1 MQEITRITLETD
13 MDLVLVHKRTMKLGE
28 LAGLSLAAQTTF
40 ATAVSEV
47 ARHVIEYGYNAA
59 LVLGI
64 RADIKDP
71 EKFLIAKV
79 FDRNVNLTE
88 KINENLVY
96 ARKLVDQFTLDRTDK
111 GVEITLEFKIPGS
124 HKIISSRIEQ
134 WISAFSVEQPL
145 SPYDEIKRKN
155 KQLHEL
161 AEKLKDSETQYREV
175 TNALPLMIFS
185 LNDEG
190 EILYSNSWLQSFTGY
205 DAHQLNENKWKPIL
219 REEEFSIAWEF
230 WWQHVAERKPFK
242 REMELRNQHTG
253 EFIWHLVSL
262 TPVMSETANIS
273 YWTGSMVD
281 IHAHKVMEQTLRD
294 NKELQETKLLLEE
307 KVKELNRSNQELEQ
321 FAYAASHDLQEPLR
335 KIVFYSDYL
344 NKHYAEQ
351 TDERGKLYF
360 GNMMSA
366 SQRMTQLIHD
376 LLNFSRIYREN
387 LHLVKTDL
395 NIIASE
401 AMNDLDL
408 AIKAKHARVEV
419 ISLPV
424 LSVYPMQM
432 RQLFQ
437 NLLSNAIK
445 FSDEQRSPV
454 VKVYAK
460 ENAEQQIQLIFEDN
474 GVGFEEKYLDKM
486 FSLFQRLHSREK
498 YAGTGI
504 GLAMCKKIV
513 DLHNGSITAS
523 SQPGIGAKFIV
534 TLPPVA

>member
-28 LAGLSLAAQTTF
+28 LAGLSLASQTTF

-47 ARHVIEYGYNAA
+47 ARHVIEHGYNAV
-59 LVLGI
+59 LILGI

-71 EKFLIAKV
+71 EKFLMARV
-79 FDRNVNLTE
+79 LDRNINLTE
-88 KINENLVY
+88 KIHESMVY
-96 ARKLVDQFTLDRTDK
+96 AKRLVDQFALEQTDK
-111 GVEITLEFKIPGS
+111 GIEITLGFKIPGAQ
-124 HKIISSRIEQ
+124 KIISSRIEQ
-134 WISAFSVEQPL
+134 WISAFSVEQPI

-155 KQLHEL
+155 RLLQEL

-185 LNDEG
+185 VNSEG
-190 EILYSNSWLQSFTGY
+190 ELLYANSWLHSFTGY
-205 DAHQLNENKWKPIL
+205 EAHELNENKWKPIL
-219 REEEFSIAWEF
+219 REGEFAFTWEH
-230 WWQHVAERKPFK
+230 WWQHVAEKTSFK
-242 REMELRNQHTG
+242 RELELKNTSSG
-253 EFIWHLVSL
+253 EFIWHLVSV
-262 TPVMSETANIS
+262 TPVIGEDNEVT

-281 IHAHKVMEQTLRD
+281 IHAQKVMEQTLRD
-294 NKELQETKLLLEE
+294 NKELKEMKALLEE
-307 KVKELNRSNQELEQ
+307 KVGELNRSNQELEQ

-335 KIVFYSDYL
+335 KIAYYSDYL
-344 NKHYAEQ
+344 NKHYSEQ
-351 TDERGKLYF
+351 IDERGKLYF

-366 SQRMTQLIHD
+366 NQRMTQLIND

-395 NIIASE
+395 NKLATE

-408 AIKAKHARVEV
+408 AIKAKQAQIEV
-419 ISLPV
+419 SPLPV
-424 LSVYPMQM
+424 ISVYPLQM

-437 NLLSNAIK
+437 NLISNAVK
-445 FSDEQRSPV
+445 FSDERRTPL
-454 VKVYAK
+454 VKVYAETNGK
-460 ENAEQQIQLIFEDN
+460 DVQLIFEDN

-504 GLAMCKKIV
+504 GLAICKKIA
-513 DLHNGSITAS
+513 DLHNGTITAS
-523 SQPGIGAKFIV
+523 SQPGNGAKFIL
-534 TLPPVA
+534 TLPAVA